1 MCIPSKE
8 DDLQGR
14 KRELRLRIGRSRRR
28 VDRRLRGTRD
38 RAKELL
44 SWRTYV
50 VRYPVWALAAALG
63 TGWAASAG
71 LKPSVW
77 SRWLGL
83 ALVRHGLGGIQ
94 RRLWAD
100 IQRIWTDSMPE
111 K

>member
-1 MCIPSKE
+1 MD
-8 DDLQGR
+8 DDLLRR

-28 VDRRLRGTRD
+28 MDRRLRGTRD

-50 VRYPVWALAAALG
+50 IRYPGWAMATALG
-63 TGWAASAG
+63 AGWAASAG
-71 LKPSVW
+71 LKPAAL

-94 RRLWAD
+94 QRLWAD
-100 IQRIWTDSMPE
+100 LQRVWTDSTP
-111 K
+111 KK